1 MEKGKIIFVTG
12 ATGQQGSAVV
22 RHLVRSGFN
31 VRALTRSSGS
41 KKTQSIMGKGVEMV
55 EGDLFRPETF
65 EKNLSGA
72 YGLFSVQNF
81 WEHGFQGEITQG
93 KLLVDLAKKAGIK
106 HFVYSSVA
114 SANKNTGLSHFD
126 SKFNIENYI
135 RQSGIEYTIFR
146 PVFFMENFLAQ
157 HNQILEGRL
166 VNALSENTPL
176 QMIAVSDIGEFV
188 AQAFLHPDIFRHKE
202 IDIAGDSKTMPEVA
216 QLLSEATDVRVNY
229 VKLDMA
235 EYRNIMGDEY
245 ANMAEW
251 FEKVGYD
258 VNIEALRENYD
269 VELTGFRDWLKTA
282 DFEQFKI
289 KQHQ

>member
-1 MEKGKIIFVTG
+1 MEKEKVIFVTG
-12 ATGQQGSAVV
+12 ATGQQGSAVT
-22 RHLVRSGFN
+22 RHLVRNGFKI
-31 VRALTRSSGS
+31 RALTRSKDS
-41 KKTQSIMGKGVEMV
+41 KKTQGIKGKGVEFV

-65 EKNLSGA
+65 EKNLEGA

-176 QMIAVSDIGEFV
+176 QMISVDDIGAFV
-188 AQAFLHPDIFRHKE
+188 AQAFLHPDIFLRKE
-202 IDIAGDSKTMPEVA
+202 IDIAGDSKTMPEAA
-216 QLLSEATDVRVNY
+216 QMLSEVTDVRVKY

-251 FEKVGYD
+251 FENVGYD

-282 DFEQFKI
+282 NFEQFKI